1 VRIKELRINSTHP
14 NNMDSVS
21 TYSEA
26 RNEYLK
32 QLSTWIVPYMIQFY
46 RNLWT
51 VASREGGQRRAMVVF
66 QEKCAEVPKWNQDL
80 IDENV
85 GKLLDNCRCDYLEE
99 LMAAVFIA
107 HTKVLIAVRVS
118 SKHKKLQITL
128 PKLDHFIHR
137 IFSECARSFWKAPYL
152 FLDDEKPIEMQK
164 NLLQAEALCNESIA
178 SAVRSLLPIKNIL
191 NEYLSEDV
199 MSSEPVIEEGSADVE
214 PVVKKET
221 EAAATAEAEAQAEE
235 ESKPKSPAPKSPRSG
250 AASPAAAPSSP
261 VKGGAEKAEKTAEP
275 VAENDDESE
284 KEKSTETVE
293 SADISNNA
301 VPAEVALFD
310 LNTEDRFNENSVKVT
325 KLDGGAEPEVA
336 SASAS
341 ASAPE
346 PEELV
351 IPSENVHFN
360 DYDSVLDP
368 NLNQSF
374 QFVPKDTSD
383 DSPML
388 IINEDTVQPLSAD
401 ASVTNL
407 EAPGVNKENSSVEVD
422 EILD

>member
-1 VRIKELRINSTHP
+1 
-14 NNMDSVS
+14 MDSVS

-46 RNLWT
+46 RNLWA
-51 VASREGGQRRAMVVF
+51 VSSREGGQRRAMVVF

-199 MSSEPVIEEGSADVE
+199 MSSEPVIEEGSADAE
-214 PVVKKET
+214 PVVKKEASADADAET
-221 EAAATAEAEAQAEE
+221 E
-235 ESKPKSPAPKSPRSG
+235 SRPKSPAPKSPS
-250 AASPAAAPSSP
+250 SSAPTSP
-261 VKGGAEKAEKTAEP
+261 VKGGAAEQPVVEKVDKSEKVDETDK
-275 VAENDDESE
+275 VDESE
-284 KEKSTETVE
+284 KEKPSEVAV

-310 LNTEDRFNENSVKVT
+310 LNTEDRFNDNSVKVT
-325 KLDGGAEPEVA
+325 KLGGSNESEPEAASSSAVV
-336 SASAS
+336 SAS
-341 ASAPE
+341 E

-374 QFVPKDTSD
+374 QFVPKDSSD
-383 DSPML
+383 ESPML

>member
-1 VRIKELRINSTHP
+1 
-14 NNMDSVS
+14 
-21 TYSEA
+21 
-26 RNEYLK
+26 
-32 QLSTWIVPYMIQFY
+32 MIQFY

-51 VASREGGQRRAMVVF
+51 VSSREGGQRRAMVVF

-164 NLLQAEALCNESIA
+164 NLLQAEALCNDSIA

-199 MSSEPVIEEGSADVE
+199 MSSEPVIEEGTPDVE
-214 PVVKKET
+214 PVVKKDS
-221 EAAATAEAEAQAEE
+221 EADAEE
-235 ESKPKSPAPKSPRSG
+235 ARPKSPAPKSPRS
-250 AASPAAAPSSP
+250 SPASP
-261 VKGGAEKAEKTAEP
+261 VKGGDEKEKEAEKEAEKEKEKEKEAVAEKT
-275 VAENDDESE
+275 DESE
-284 KEKSTETVE
+284 PVP

-301 VPAEVALFD
+301 IPAEVALFD
-310 LNTEDRFNENSVKVT
+310 LNTEDRFNESSVKVT
-325 KLDGGAEPEVA
+325 KLDGGSAEKEVA
-336 SASAS
+336 STTNASTA
-341 ASAPE
+341 APE

-360 DYDSVLDP
+360 DYDSVIDP

-383 DSPML
+383 EAPML
-388 IINEDTVQPLSAD
+388 IINEDTVRSLSDD

-407 EAPGVNKENSSVEVD
+407 EAPGVSKENSSVEVD

>member
-1 VRIKELRINSTHP
+1 
-14 NNMDSVS
+14 MDSVS

-51 VASREGGQRRAMVVF
+51 VSSREGGQRRAMVVF

-164 NLLQAEALCNESIA
+164 NLLQAEALCNDSIA

-199 MSSEPVIEEGSADVE
+199 MSSEPVIEEGSADAE
-214 PVVKKET
+214 PVVKKVTEGET
-221 EAAATAEAEAQAEE
+221 EADADEAKE

-250 AASPAAAPSSP
+250 ATPPSSP
-261 VKGGAEKAEKTAEP
+261 VKGGVVEEEKEPEAEKKDESEK
-275 VAENDDESE
+275 VAESE
-284 KEKSTETVE
+284 KEKPSESVV
-293 SADISNNA
+293 SADISNNS

-310 LNTEDRFNENSVKVT
+310 LNNEDRFNESSVKVT
-325 KLDGGAEPEVA
+325 KLAGGGSESEAASSSAVV
-336 SASAS
+336 SAS
-341 ASAPE
+341 E

-360 DYDSVLDP
+360 DYDSVIDP

-374 QFVPKDTSD
+374 QFVPKDAND
-383 DSPML
+383 ESPML

-407 EAPGVNKENSSVEVD
+407 EAPGVSKENSSVEVD

>member
-1 VRIKELRINSTHP
+1 
-14 NNMDSVS
+14 MDSVS

-46 RNLWT
+46 RNVWT
-51 VASREGGQRRAMVVF
+51 VSSREGGQRRAMVVF

-164 NLLQAEALCNESIA
+164 NLLQAEALCNDSIA

-199 MSSEPVIEEGSADVE
+199 MSSEPVIEEGTPDVE
-214 PVVKKET
+214 PTVKKDADAAAET
-221 EAAATAEAEAQAEE
+221 EAEAKTEE
-235 ESKPKSPAPKSPRSG
+235 EKTEEPKPKSPAPKSPRSG
-250 AASPAAAPSSP
+250 AAAPSSP
-261 VKGGAEKAEKTAEP
+261 VKGGSEESKKKSELVADSVVEKTDASDT
-275 VAENDDESE
+275 VAPL
-284 KEKSTETVE
+284 
-293 SADISNNA
+293 DISNNA
-301 VPAEVALFD
+301 VPTEVALFD

-325 KLDGGAEPEVA
+325 KLDGVSGAVE
-336 SASAS
+336 
-341 ASAPE
+341 SAPE

-360 DYDSVLDP
+360 DYDSVIDP

-383 DSPML
+383 EAPML
-388 IINEDTVQPLSAD
+388 IINEDTVQSLSAD

-407 EAPGVNKENSSVEVD
+407 EPPGVNKENSSVEVD